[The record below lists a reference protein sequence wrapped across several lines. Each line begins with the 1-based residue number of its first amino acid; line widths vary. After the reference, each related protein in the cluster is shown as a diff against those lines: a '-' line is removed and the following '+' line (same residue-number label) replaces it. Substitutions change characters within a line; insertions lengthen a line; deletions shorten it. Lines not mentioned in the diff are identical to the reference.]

1 MLEKIT
7 DKVFYMLR
15 SEKTDRPAL
24 GLICGDKYSLIVDSG
39 NSPSHAKEFLAE
51 ISSMNIPTLK
61 YLVITHYH
69 WDHVFGIKDI
79 NLTTI
84 SSEKTKEELEEM
96 QKYKW
101 DDASLNKY
109 IEEGLYNEFTV
120 ECIKEEIP
128 DRENFNVGGL
138 DIIYKDCVE
147 IDLGGVTCI
156 IKVIGGTHTEDS
168 AVIYVPEEK
177 VVFLGDCIYGSKYN
191 GEYGYTQE
199 KLLPMVDEIQKF
211 DADYFVVSHEELFSK
226 KDIDNLFNQLKIAGE
241 IVDISTS
248 LEGVIEQFSKLYN
261 REPSEEET
269 FYIKCF
275 VNVNKA
281 IKK

>member
-15 SEKTDRPAL
+15 SEKTDRSAL

>member
-7 DKVFYMLR
+7 DKVFYMPR

-51 ISSMNIPTLK
+51 ISSMNIPPLK

-79 NLTTI
+79 NLTAI
-84 SSEKTKEELEEM
+84 SSEKTKEKLEEM
-96 QKYKW
+96 QKCKW

-109 IEEGLYNEFTV
+109 IKEGLYNEFTV

-199 KLLPMVDEIQKF
+199 KLLPMVDRIQKF

-226 KDIDNLFNQLKIAGE
+226 KDIDNLFNKLKIAGE

-275 VNVNKA
+275 ADVNKA